1 MSNEFVHLHVHTEYS
16 LLDGFARIGKLCKTC
31 KEMGMT
37 AVAMTDHGNMYGT
50 IPFYDECHKVG
61 IKPILGCEFYVAD
74 DLRVKQGRQK
84 LEHLILLAKN
94 QEGFYNISKLNTIGF
109 SEGYYYGKARIDYST
124 LKEHAEGLICTTA
137 CLAGTV
143 PQLILNGDLEGA
155 EKQVLWFKEVFG
167 DDFYIEIQNHGLAD
181 EQTINPVL
189 RNLAKKHNIKM
200 VATNDVHYIYRE
212 DAEAQDVLMC
222 VQMGKTMDDPNRMRF
237 PNDEFYLK
245 SYEEMLKALPQDE
258 EAIANTLEIAEKCN
272 VEFENLDKNQYMFP
286 DYHAPDGKDNL
297 DYFNE
302 LLESGLI
309 KRYGSV
315 SPELRER
322 VEREKSMIIGKGFVN
337 YFLTVRDY
345 INAAREMGI
354 PVGPGRGSGAGSVV
368 AYAIGITSVNPMK
381 YDLLFERFL
390 HNERVSAP
398 DFDIDFAD
406 ERREEVITY
415 VKKKYGED
423 HVARIVTFGTMAA
436 KNAIKDVARVLGM
449 PYSEGDKI
457 TKLMPSTVTRPQ
469 IIKKVFGLYHAKEG
483 DKDFGVDYA
492 VPELVEMY
500 ADPQVK
506 RLVDIALKLED
517 APRQTGIHACGV
529 IISPHKLG
537 DIIPLSRNGEDITTQ
552 FTGVDMERLGHMKMD
567 FLGLRNLTDI
577 SQTIERVEK
586 NHGVTIDFDTME
598 YNDPNVFKL
607 ISAGNTKAVFQLES
621 GGFQK
626 FMKELQPTC
635 LEDIIAGISLFR
647 PGPMDIIP
655 RYVHNKHH
663 PEDVTYAHPIL
674 EHIEDVTYGCIVYQ
688 EQVMRIVQDMAGY
701 TLGQA
706 DNVRRMMGKKK
717 VAAMEAEEEVF
728 IHGRGEIVDHGK
740 VSPPIEGCL
749 KRGIPESVARQIWK
763 EMANFAKYA
772 FNKSH
777 SAAYAYVAYQT
788 AYLKCY
794 YEPEFLTS
802 VLNNRITN
810 ITEIINYVTHCKEE
824 KIPIDPPS
832 VNESGAYFEC
842 KDGRIRFGLSAMK
855 GAGEGVC
862 KAIIEERE
870 KNGKFKDLM
879 DFLNRTIALG
889 INKRVIEGFI
899 FSGAFDCFG
908 KNRSVL
914 ASVYDK
920 AVECATKDQKAKLS
934 GQFSMFDTLSNDETS
949 GIVYPNLAEYD
960 KNFLLKKE
968 KEVLGLYLSGHP
980 LDDYAD
986 KMRDFSFNSS
996 FIVDSEEDE
1005 TINEEGEESE
1015 AINDSGLED
1024 GMLVDC
1030 GGMIGEIKKLYTKNG
1045 NKPMAAIKLEDNYGT
1060 IEVMVF
1066 PKVFEK
1072 YRDRLLED
1080 ALITVHGKI
1089 SIRTGEKPA
1098 VLAERIEFWQDEFK
1112 QQNKI
1117 IVEEKQPQ
1125 ETKPTQILYL
1135 QYDILNPKLQ
1145 ADIMNIM
1152 LSYSGSVPVRIQWN
1166 KKLYN
1171 NSVTVNPSVALISEL
1186 ESALGKDNVK
1196 LVSK

>member
-74 DLRVKQGRQK
+74 DLMVKQGRQK
-84 LEHLILLAKN
+84 LDHLILLAKD
-94 QEGFYNISKLNTIGF
+94 QEGFVNLSKLNTIGF
-109 SEGYYYGKARIDYST
+109 DKGYYYGKARIDYKT
-124 LKEHAEGLICTTA
+124 LKEHSKGLICTTA
-137 CLAGTV
+137 CVGGTV
-143 PQLILNGDLEGA
+143 PQLILQGDIEGA

-181 EQTINPVL
+181 EQTVNPVL
-189 RNLAKKHNIKM
+189 RQFAEKHNIKK
-200 VATNDVHYIYRE
+200 VATNDVHYIYRD

-222 VQMGKTMDDPNRMRF
+222 VQMGKTIDDPNRMKF

-245 SYEEMLKALPQDE
+245 SYDEMVKALPMDQD
-258 EAIANTLEIAEKCN
+258 AIANTLEIADKCN
-272 VEFENLDKNQYMFP
+272 VEFENLDKNKYMFP

-302 LLESGLI
+302 LIEAGLI
-309 KRYGSV
+309 RRYGTV
-315 SPELRER
+315 TPELRER
-322 VEREKSMIIGKGFVN
+322 VEREKNMIISKGFVT

-345 INAAREMGI
+345 INEARNMGI

-368 AYAIGITSVNPMK
+368 AYCIGITSVDPMK

-406 ERREEVITY
+406 ERREEVIEY
-415 VKKKYGED
+415 VKRKYGAD
-423 HVARIVTFGTMAA
+423 HIARIVTFGTMAA
-436 KNAIKDVARVLGM
+436 KNAIKDVARVLGI

-457 TKLMPSTVTRPQ
+457 TKLMPNTVTRPQ

-483 DKDFGVDYA
+483 DKDFGVDYS

-500 ADPQVK
+500 QDPQIK

-529 IISPHKLG
+529 IISPHVLG
-537 DIIPLSRNGEDITTQ
+537 DMIPLSRNGDDITTQ

-577 SQTIERVEK
+577 SQTIDRVLE
-586 NHGVTIDFDTME
+586 NHGKKIDFDTMS
-598 YNDPNVFKL
+598 YDDPNVFKL
-607 ISAGNTKAVFQLES
+607 IASGNTKAVFQLES

-626 FMKELQPTC
+626 FMKELEPTC

-663 PEDVTYAHPIL
+663 PEDVVYAHPIL

-749 KRGIPESVARQIWK
+749 KRGISEDVARQIWK

-810 ITEIINYVTHCKEE
+810 IDEIINYVTHCKEE
-824 KIPIDPPS
+824 KIPILPPDI
-832 VNESGAYFEC
+832 NESGAYFEC
-842 KDGRIRFGLSAMK
+842 RDGKIRFGLSALK
-855 GAGEGVC
+855 GSGEGVC
-862 KAIIEERE
+862 KAIIAERDAH
-870 KNGKFKDLM
+870 GKFKDFE
-879 DFLNRTIALG
+879 DFLNRTITTG
-889 INKRVIEGFI
+889 YNKRVIEGFI
-899 FSGAFDCFG
+899 YSGAFDCFG
-908 KNRSVL
+908 KTRSCL
-914 ASVYDK
+914 ISVYEK
-920 AVECATKDQKAKLS
+920 AMECAIKDQKAKMN
-934 GQFSMFDTLSNDETS
+934 GQFSMFSDFGIEQNS
-949 GIVYPNLAEYD
+949 GIEYTDMPEYPRE
-960 KNFLLKKE
+960 FLLKKE
-968 KEVLGLYLSGHP
+968 KEISGLYISGHP

-986 KMRDFSFNSS
+986 IMKQYSFNSGMIASAADADEQIDDEDGEANDNS
-996 FIVDSEEDE
+996 F
-1005 TINEEGEESE
+1005 
-1015 AINDSGLED
+1015 GLED
-1024 GMLVDC
+1024 GMQVSC
-1030 GGMIGEIKKLYTKNG
+1030 GGLIATVSKKYTKTT
-1045 NKPMAAIKLEDNYGT
+1045 NKPMAILTLEDNYGSM
-1060 IEVMVF
+1060 EVVVF
-1066 PKVFEK
+1066 NKQYERLK
-1072 YRDRLLED
+1072 DRLCED
-1080 ALITVHGKI
+1080 ALVSIEGKI
-1089 SIRTGEKPA
+1089 SIKVGQRPSIIAEK
-1098 VLAERIEFWQDEFK
+1098 IEFWDVEKPSSYEQTAK
-1112 QQNKI
+1112 QEE
-1117 IVEEKQPQ
+1117 VED
-1125 ETKPTQILYL
+1125 KPKSILYL
-1135 QYDILNPKLQ
+1135 QYDILNPEKQ
-1145 ADIMNIM
+1145 AEIMGIV
-1152 LSYSGSVPVRIQWN
+1152 LSYSGDVPVRVQWD
-1166 KKLYN
+1166 KKLYDN
-1171 NSVTVNPSVALISEL
+1171 QVTVNPCVALLSEL
-1186 ESALGKDNVK
+1186 ENAIGKENIK
-1196 LVSK
+1196 LITK